1 METIVGNRGKQ
12 FTKKEPTF
20 CLVETVCLG
29 QCYFAASRN
38 DYWNKEKIVL
48 KETAH
53 SWQRTT
59 DFPASGK
66 HFFLHFSEIPASFF
80 SVQWNSIFQGNPY
93 FQLGEKNFRASN
105 GFHKQKKAVNK
116 RILFPI
122 DRNLDST
129 SQNEEFVKKIRFDYA
144 EKLLSSAE
152 ISKKTREKWFQ
163 IQEERLLYKN
173 GFTLI

>member
-1 METIVGNRGKQ
+1 MKTIIGNRGKQ
-12 FTKKEPTF
+12 FTKKELIS
-20 CLVETVCLG
+20 CLVETICLG

-38 DYWNKEKIVL
+38 DYWNKEKTVL

-53 SWQRTT
+53 SCQCTT
-59 DFPASGK
+59 DFLASVK

-80 SVQWNSIFQGNPY
+80 SVQWKSIFQGNPY
-93 FQLGEKNFRASN
+93 FQLGENNFRVGN
-105 GFHKQKKAVNK
+105 GFYKQKKAVNK

-122 DRNLDST
+122 DRNPDST

-152 ISKKTREKWFQ
+152 MSKK
-163 IQEERLLYKN
+163 LVKN
-173 GFTLI
+173 GFKYKKRGYSIKMASP